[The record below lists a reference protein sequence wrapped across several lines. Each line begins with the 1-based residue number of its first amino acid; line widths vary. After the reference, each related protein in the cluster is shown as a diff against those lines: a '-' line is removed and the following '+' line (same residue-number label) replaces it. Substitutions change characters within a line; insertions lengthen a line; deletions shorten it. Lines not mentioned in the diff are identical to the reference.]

1 MIRYNDNIND
11 DSLINILIKITKNL
25 KFDISRIFK
34 RIKLIQNE

>member
-11 DSLINILIKITKNL
+11 DSLIIILIKITKNL